1 VRSLLFGGAGDGR
14 ERRAF
19 AFVSPPIPPNSEAGL
34 GFARVDLSRTEASLQ
49 KIAIWACVNLIA
61 TITETMPLDV
71 YSGDGANRKPI
82 PMPGWLADLG
92 GDGHGLQDWLWQ
104 WIYSAMLR
112 GNVYGLVGARDRRTG
127 QPTQIVL
134 QHPDEVHASRQF
146 RNGPVDWRINGQQV
160 DDPNTVWHR
169 RVHPVPG
176 RLLGLSPIQQHAL
189 TIGVGIAALHF
200 GAQWFEEGAH
210 PSGILSSEQDLNQT
224 KADTAKQRFLAA
236 LRGKREPVVL
246 GSGWKFQPIQIA
258 PNESQ
263 FLETNNYTG
272 AECCRIFGPGLAE
285 VFGYGT
291 GDSLTYKSVEQ
302 RSLDLLTYAADPWLV
317 RVERVLSGLLP
328 PPSYVKFDRKALV
341 RTDLLTRYKAYE
353 VALRNQWMVVNE
365 VREDE
370 DQAPVEWGATPNA
383 AGPAPPADQPPID
396 QLPEGE
402 A

>member
-1 VRSLLFGGAGDGR
+1 VRSVLFGGGR
-14 ERRAF
+14 GLERRAF
-19 AFVSPPIPPNSEAGL
+19 SFVSPPIPPNSETGL

-49 KIAIWACVNLIA
+49 KIAVWACVNLIA

-71 YSGDGANRKPI
+71 FSRGDANKRPI
-82 PMPGWLADLG
+82 PMPTWLADLG

-104 WIYSAMLR
+104 WMYSAMLR
-112 GNVYGLVGARDRRTG
+112 GNVYGLIGGRDRVTG
-127 QPTQIVL
+127 LPTQIVL
-134 QHPDEVHASRQF
+134 QHPDEVHVTRQY
-146 RNGPVDWRINGQQV
+146 RTGTPDWKINGQQV
-160 DDPNTVWHR
+160 DANLVWHR

-189 TIGVGIAALHF
+189 TIGVGIAALQF
-200 GAQWFEEGAH
+200 GAQWFAEGAH
-210 PSGILSSEQDLNQT
+210 PSGILSTDADLNQIR
-224 KADTAKQRFLAA
+224 ADTVKKRFLAA
-236 LRGKREPVVL
+236 LRGRREPVVL
-246 GSGWKFQPIQIA
+246 GNGWKWQPIQIA

-263 FLETNNYTG
+263 FLETNNFTG

-317 RVERVLSGLLP
+317 RVERVLSALLP
-328 PPSYVKFDRKALV
+328 DPQYVRFDRKALV

-353 VALRNQWMVVNE
+353 IALRNQFQTVNE

-370 DQAPVEWGATPNA
+370 DQPPVEWGNTPNTPTA
-383 AGPAPPADQPPID
+383 APPVDQPPID
-396 QLPEGE
+396 QLPEGQ

>member
-1 VRSLLFGGAGDGR
+1 VRSVLFGGGHGGM

-19 AFVSPPIPPNSEAGL
+19 SFVSPPIPPNSETGV
-34 GFARVDLSRTEASLQ
+34 GFARVDLSRTESSLQ
-49 KIAIWACVNLIA
+49 KIAVWACVNLIA
-61 TITETMPLDV
+61 TIAETMPLAGFL
-71 YSGDGANRKPI
+71 GDDEDKR
-82 PMPGWLADLG
+82 PMPLPGWMADLG
-92 GDGHGLQDWLWQ
+92 GDGHGLPDWIWQ

-112 GNVYGLVGARDRRTG
+112 GNVYGLVGARDPRTG

-134 QHPDEVHASRQF
+134 QHPDEVHVTRQY
-146 RNGPVDWRINGQQV
+146 RAGPPDWKINGQRV
-160 DDPNTVWHR
+160 DANLVWHR

-189 TIGVGIAALHF
+189 TIGVGIAALQF
-200 GAQWFEEGAH
+200 GAQWFSEGAH
-210 PSGILSSEQDLNQT
+210 PSGILSTDADLNQT
-224 KADTAKQRFLAA
+224 RADTAKQRFMAA
-236 LRGKREPVVL
+236 LRGRREPVVL
-246 GSGWKFQPIQIA
+246 GNGWKFQPIQIA

-317 RVERVLSGLLP
+317 RLETTLSALLP
-328 PPSYVKFDRKALV
+328 GPQFVRFDRRSLV

-370 DQAPVEWGATPNA
+370 DQSPVPWGDTPNA
-383 AGPAPPADQPPID
+383 VGPPPPVEQPP
-396 QLPEGE
+396 EGQ